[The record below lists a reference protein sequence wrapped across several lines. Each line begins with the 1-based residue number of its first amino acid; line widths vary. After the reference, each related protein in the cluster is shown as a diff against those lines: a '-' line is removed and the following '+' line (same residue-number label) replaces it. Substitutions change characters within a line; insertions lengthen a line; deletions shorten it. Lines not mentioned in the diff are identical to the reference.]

1 MGRKLNR
8 DNEVVRTDGS
18 INAKALFENIV
29 KASALTQPEIEADV
43 RSKVEELSALRAEI
57 RGFTGRN
64 QAIEDGQKE
73 QD

>member
-1 MGRKLNR
+1 
-8 DNEVVRTDGS
+8 
-18 INAKALFENIV
+18 LFENIV

-57 RGFTGRN
+57 RGFTGQN